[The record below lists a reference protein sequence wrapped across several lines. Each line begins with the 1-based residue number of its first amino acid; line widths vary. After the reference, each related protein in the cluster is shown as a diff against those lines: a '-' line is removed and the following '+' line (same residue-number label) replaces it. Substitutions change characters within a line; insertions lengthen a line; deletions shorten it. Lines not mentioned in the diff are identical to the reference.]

1 MEPITLS
8 VRLDDLDSNGHVRGP
23 AYLVYADHARWLTA
37 AAAGVGPAVLS
48 ARGVGPVNLETTIRH
63 LAELRADDQV
73 TITSAYE
80 WGEGKTSRVVQWL
93 HRRDGVA
100 VAEVS
105 SVCGLLDLTERRLVP
120 DPAGFWREHAT
131 RPELLGLA

>member
-8 VRLDDLDSNGHVRGP
+8 VRLDDLDTNGHVRGP
-23 AYLVYADHARWLTA
+23 AYLVYADHARWVTA
-37 AAAGVGPAVLS
+37 EAAGAGQALLN

-63 LAELRADDQV
+63 LAELRAGDRV
-73 TITSAYE
+73 TITSTYE
-80 WGEGKTSRVVQWL
+80 WGTGKTSRIVQRL
-93 HRRDGVA
+93 HRQDGVA

-131 RPELLGLA
+131 RPGLLGLA